1 MHDFVNE
8 YVHELSARFMSKD
21 SHEVTESTTVR
32 LCEWR
37 AELLT
42 VQICGATLAPAFLKL
57 MLYKHY
63 NRMKNREKHK

>member
-1 MHDFVNE
+1 
-8 YVHELSARFMSKD
+8 MSKD

-37 AELLT
+37 AELLK
-42 VQICGATLAPAFLKL
+42 VQLCGATLAPAFLKL